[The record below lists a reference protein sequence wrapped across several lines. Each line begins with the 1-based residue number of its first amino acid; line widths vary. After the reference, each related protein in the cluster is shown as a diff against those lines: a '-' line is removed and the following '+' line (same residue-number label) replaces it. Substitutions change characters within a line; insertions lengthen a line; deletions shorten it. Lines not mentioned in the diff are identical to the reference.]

1 MKRVYNNI
9 LETIGDT
16 PIVKLNNICKEV
28 EADVYVKI
36 ESTNPGNSVNQPQV
50 KNLII
55 FLF

>member
-16 PIVKLNNICKEV
+16 PLVRLNKICAEI

-36 ESTNPGNSVNQPQV
+36 ESTNPGNSVKDRMALRMV
-50 KNLII
+50 EAA
-55 FLF
+55 